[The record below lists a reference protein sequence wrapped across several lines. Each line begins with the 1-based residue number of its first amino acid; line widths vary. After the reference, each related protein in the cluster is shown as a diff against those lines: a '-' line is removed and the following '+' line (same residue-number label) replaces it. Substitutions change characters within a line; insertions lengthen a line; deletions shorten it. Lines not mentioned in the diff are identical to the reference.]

1 MPLSY
6 QHIVNSPQE
15 RSLSIQADDSRGN
28 ATTPDNR
35 QDIRVVLFE
44 VGGVLVEL
52 SGVTTL
58 LGWLEHRITAQELW
72 SLWLHSPSVRAFET
86 GRIDAGKFAAG
97 VLAELRLDIDA
108 GHFLESFTHWPTG
121 LYPGALQ
128 MIERIPSHYR
138 RALLS
143 NSNVL
148 HWRRVLDEMG
158 PGAVFEHQ
166 FTSHLM
172 GKIKPD
178 SEAFEHLLE
187 SLDCRAAQVLFL
199 DDNALNVEAAR
210 NIGMRAQLVR
220 GVHEAQRSLQQAGI
234 ITVC

>member
-1 MPLSY
+1 M
-6 QHIVNSPQE
+6 
-15 RSLSIQADDSRGN
+15 
-28 ATTPDNR
+28 
-35 QDIRVVLFE
+35 VLFD

-52 SGVTTL
+52 SGVATL
-58 LGWLEHRITAQELW
+58 LDWLEHRITDRELW

-86 GRIDAGKFAAG
+86 GRIDDRQFAAG
-97 VLAELRLDIDA
+97 ILAELRLDIEPAD
-108 GHFLESFTHWPTG
+108 FLQSFTRWPSG

-148 HWRRVLDEMG
+148 HWGRVLDEMG
-158 PGAVFEHQ
+158 LGAVFEHQ
-166 FTSHLM
+166 FASHLM

-178 SEAFEHLLE
+178 AEAFEHVLE
-187 SLDCRAAQVLFL
+187 CLSCHASQVLFL
-199 DDNALNVEAAR
+199 DDNAVNVEAAR
-210 NIGMRAQLVR
+210 AIGMRSQLVR

-234 ITVC
+234 IPL

>member
-1 MPLSY
+1 
-6 QHIVNSPQE
+6 
-15 RSLSIQADDSRGN
+15 
-28 ATTPDNR
+28 
-35 QDIRVVLFE
+35 VVLFD

-52 SGVTTL
+52 SGVATL
-58 LGWLEHRITAQELW
+58 LDWLDHRITAQELW
-72 SLWLHSPSVRAFET
+72 SLWLHSPAVRAFET
-86 GRIDAGKFAAG
+86 GRIDDRQFAAG
-97 VLAELRLDIDA
+97 ILAELRLDIEP
-108 GHFLESFTHWPTG
+108 GYFLQSFTHWPTG

-128 MIERIPSHYR
+128 LIERIPSRYR

-158 PGAVFEHQ
+158 LGAVFEHQ
-166 FTSHLM
+166 FASHLM

-178 SEAFEHLLE
+178 AEAFEHVLE
-187 SLDCRAAQVLFL
+187 RLSCRASQVLFL

-210 NIGMRAQLVR
+210 SIGMRSQLVR

-234 ITVC
+234 ITV